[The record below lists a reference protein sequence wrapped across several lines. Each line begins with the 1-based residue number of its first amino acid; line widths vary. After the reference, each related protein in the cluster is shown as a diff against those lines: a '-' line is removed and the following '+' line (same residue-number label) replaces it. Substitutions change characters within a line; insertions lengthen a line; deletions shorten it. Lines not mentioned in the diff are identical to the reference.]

1 MEMPSEGKFSI
12 STACSIYEVNYPS
25 LMDSP
30 YAGGNGYN
38 FYFNDGRVFEIVVNH
53 FPRRISIKRWCNV
66 TLDEFLAIMKSAY
79 ETL

>member
-1 MEMPSEGKFSI
+1 
-12 STACSIYEVNYPS
+12 
-25 LMDSP
+25 MDSP

-53 FPRRISIKRWCNV
+53 FPRRISIKRWCDV
-66 TLDEFLAIMKSAY
+66 TLDEFLAVTKNAY

>member
-1 MEMPSEGKFSI
+1 
-12 STACSIYEVNYPS
+12 
-25 LMDSP
+25 MDSL

>member
-1 MEMPSEGKFSI
+1 MEMPKEGKFSI
-12 STACSIYEVNYPS
+12 STAWSIYEVNYPS
-25 LMDSP
+25 SMDSP

-66 TLDEFLAIMKSAY
+66 TLDEFLSIMKHAY